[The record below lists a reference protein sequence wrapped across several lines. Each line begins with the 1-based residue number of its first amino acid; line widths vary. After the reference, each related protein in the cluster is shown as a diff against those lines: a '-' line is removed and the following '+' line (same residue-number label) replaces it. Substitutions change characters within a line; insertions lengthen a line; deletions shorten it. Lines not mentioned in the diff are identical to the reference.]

1 MDYINDP
8 GWDDEPRYD
17 PYAEEYDDRPGWG
30 DEPPCHHQA
39 KTFDSRPA
47 GQRPPQSNP
56 GCLASLF
63 GIALFDRL
71 MFPADEEG
79 FDDFLDDLFF

>member
-8 GWDDEPRYD
+8 DWDDALRDDCRP
-17 PYAEEYDDRPGWG
+17 EEYHWDD
-30 DEPPCHHQA
+30 QA
-39 KTFDSRPA
+39 NSDARPA
-47 GQRPPQSNP
+47 GFIDRPARQKPPAPPPQNSP

-63 GIALFDRL
+63 GFALFDRL